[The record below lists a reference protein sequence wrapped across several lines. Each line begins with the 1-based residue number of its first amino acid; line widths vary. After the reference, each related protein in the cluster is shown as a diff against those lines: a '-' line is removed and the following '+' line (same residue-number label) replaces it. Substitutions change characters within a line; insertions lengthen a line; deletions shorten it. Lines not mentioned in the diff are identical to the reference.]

1 METVVVKN
9 IKKTFKLTKKQ
20 MKINQ
25 TKDPLKVAVDDI
37 SFSTFAG
44 EIFGLLGANGA
55 GKTTTLRCIATL
67 IKQDEGQ
74 ISVMGVDNSD
84 DLAVKQKIGF
94 LTNEINLENQFTPNY
109 LFRYFARF
117 HDLDD
122 ETIEQRRD
130 DLFTRFDINSFA
142 ETKIGDLS
150 TGMKQK
156 VSIAV
161 SLVHD
166 PDIIIFDEPTNGLD
180 VITARVVTDYLQE
193 MRNRGKTVIISTHI
207 MSLVEKICDR
217 VGIIIDGKIEMCDT
231 VSNILNNNP
240 GMDME
245 EIFFNIYSRKV
256 VEL

>member
-1 METVVVKN
+1 LETVIVKN
-9 IKKTFKLTKKQ
+9 IKKTFKLSNKQ

-37 SFSTFAG
+37 SFSTYAG

-74 ISVMGVDNSD
+74 ISVMGVDTSN
-84 DLAVKQKIGF
+84 DLAVKQQIGF

-122 ETIEQRRD
+122 EIIEKRRNE
-130 DLFTRFDINSFA
+130 LFTRFDINSFA

-156 VSIAV
+156 VSIVV
-161 SLVHD
+161 SLAHD
-166 PDIIIFDEPTNGLD
+166 PEIIIFDEPTNGLD

-193 MRNRGKTVIISTHI
+193 MRDRGKTVIISTHI

-245 EIFFNIYSRKV
+245 EIFFNIYSKKV
-256 VEL
+256 VE